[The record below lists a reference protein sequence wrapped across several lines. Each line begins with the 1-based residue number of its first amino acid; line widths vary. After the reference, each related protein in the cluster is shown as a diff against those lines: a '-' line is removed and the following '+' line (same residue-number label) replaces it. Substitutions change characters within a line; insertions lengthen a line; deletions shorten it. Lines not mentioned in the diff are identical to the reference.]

1 MNKDLKNRVFK
12 IPQDILIKINQ
23 TINGLNGQN
32 VKGIQRSKKLLEDK
46 TVKYN
51 QLKKIIYDIRNMDK
65 IKDKLRFDLC
75 GGELMEK
82 WALTFLNNERDLI
95 KSNKKSKKESDETS
109 GLTGQRKNSY
119 LSSHTKRFNFKIPLN
134 LMKSN
139 SNKTSIS
146 SLKLFEEL
154 EKIKKLIT
162 Y

>member
-12 IPQDILIKINQ
+12 IPQDILVKIKQ
-23 TINGLNGQN
+23 TITWLNGEN
-32 VKGIQRSKKLLEDK
+32 IKGIQRAKKLLEDK

-51 QLKKIIYDIRNMDK
+51 QLKRIIHDIQNIDK
-65 IKDKLRFDLC
+65 IKDKLKYDLC

-95 KSNKKSKKESDETS
+95 KSNKKSKKKSDEVS
-109 GLTGQRKNSY
+109 GLTGQRKNGY
-119 LSSHTKRFNFKIPLN
+119 LNSHTKRFSFKIPLN

-139 SNKTSIS
+139 SNKTSVS

-162 Y
+162 H